1 MARRVQD
8 IPIRPRYGL
17 PDVPDGEDSSET
29 TRTRKTS
36 SSNNSDVSSYKEIP
50 FLAQYAGPVPDS
62 VLNDLTPTAQ
72 APPLIDDESVEDD
85 DDENSKSSSCD
96 NSNKTPKRPQSLL
109 SDAIPYELEGT
120 ENSEGQMR
128 HFVAENLEERLRLAS
143 PQTGEG
149 KYEVLK
155 ASFLLMKH
163 IYFIDNFGFPASSSP
178 QSTPCASIVGGGIG
192 GGGMTRQFLQTPLI
206 PQIDA
211 NVLND
216 IEIEAQYLAASVEN
230 LTENLC
236 NLLHSISSITAD
248 NVEVHKNAVNKLTDS
263 MDANIKCMY
272 TIMAK
277 TEEISKSMQPT
288 EQLGVRM

>member
-1 MARRVQD
+1 MSRRTQD

-17 PDVPDGEDSSET
+17 TDEELEEERVNREAVAAN
-29 TRTRKTS
+29 TRSRKTS
-36 SSNNSDVSSYKEIP
+36 TNSNSDVASSYKEIP
-50 FLAQYAGPVPDS
+50 FLAQYAGAVPDS
-62 VLNDLTPTAQ
+62 VLNDLTPTASR
-72 APPLIDDESVEDD
+72 PVPGRDESLDDEEDED
-85 DDENSKSSSCD
+85 NSKSSSCD

-109 SDAIPYELEGT
+109 SDAIPYELEGADDAD
-120 ENSEGQMR
+120 GQMR
-128 HFVAENLEERLRLAS
+128 HFVAENLEEKLRLTS
-143 PQTGEG
+143 PPGREDPYDYT
-149 KYEVLK
+149 K
-155 ASFLLMKH
+155 APSH
-163 IYFIDNFGFPASSSP
+163 H
-178 QSTPCASIVGGGIG
+178 STPSTST
-192 GGGMTRQFLQTPLI
+192 GGGMTRQFLLMPQL

-216 IEIEAQYLAASVEN
+216 IEIEAQYLATSVDN

-277 TEEISKSMQPT
+277 TEEITKSMQPT
-288 EQLGVRM
+288 EQVGLRIREIKRLVDMLDSTV

>member
-17 PDVPDGEDSSET
+17 PDSANGEEPHDSS
-29 TRTRKTS
+29 RSRKTS
-36 SSNNSDVSSYKEIP
+36 SSEMSSYKEIP
-50 FLAQYAGPVPDS
+50 FLAQYAGAVPDN
-62 VLNDLTPTAQ
+62 VLNDLTPTA
-72 APPLIDDESVEDD
+72 PESSRDGSGEEDDE
-85 DDENSKSSSCD
+85 DENSKSSSCD

-109 SDAIPYELEGT
+109 SDAIPYELEGS

-128 HFVAENLEERLRLAS
+128 HFVAENLEEKLRLAS
-143 PQTGEG
+143 PQNDMFDFHDST
-149 KYEVLK
+149 
-155 ASFLLMKH
+155 SQ
-163 IYFIDNFGFPASSSP
+163 N
-178 QSTPCASIVGGGIG
+178 TPCANTGESATVT
-192 GGGMTRQFLQTPLI
+192 GMTKQFFQTPLI

-216 IEIEAQYLAASVEN
+216 IEIEAQYLASSLDN
-230 LTENLC
+230 LTENLS

-288 EQLGVRM
+288 EQLGVRIREIKRLVDMLDSTV

>member
-17 PDVPDGEDSSET
+17 PPEATDGDET
-29 TRTRKTS
+29 TTETVKSRKTS
-36 SSNNSDVSSYKEIP
+36 TSNSDVSSYKEIP

-62 VLNDLTPTAQ
+62 VLNDLTPTATNPTQ
-72 APPLIDDESVEDD
+72 DDESVEDED
-85 DDENSKSSSCD
+85 DDEENSKSSSYD
-96 NSNKTPKRPQSLL
+96 NSSKTPKRPQSLL
-109 SDAIPYELEGT
+109 SDVIPYELEGT

-128 HFVAENLEERLRLAS
+128 HFVAENLEEKLRLAS
-143 PQTGEG
+143 PQAGDE
-149 KYEVLK
+149 
-155 ASFLLMKH
+155 SH
-163 IYFIDNFGFPASSSP
+163 
-178 QSTPCASIVGGGIG
+178 QSTPCASISGNV
-192 GGGMTRQFLQTPLI
+192 GMTKQFFQTPII

-216 IEIEAQYLAASVEN
+216 IEIEAQYLAASVDN

-288 EQLGVRM
+288 EQLGGRIS

>member
-17 PDVPDGEDSSET
+17 PDGPEGDEGTSET
-29 TRTRKTS
+29 TRTRKAS
-36 SSNNSDVSSYKEIP
+36 SSDVSSYKEIP

-62 VLNDLTPTAQ
+62 VLNDLTPTA
-72 APPLIDDESVEDD
+72 PIPSRDESVEDEED
-85 DDENSKSSSCD
+85 EDENSKSSSCD

-128 HFVAENLEERLRLAS
+128 HFVAENLEEKLRLAS
-143 PQTGEG
+143 PQ
-149 KYEVLK
+149 
-155 ASFLLMKH
+155 ASEDQF
-163 IYFIDNFGFPASSSP
+163 DFPPTTSH
-178 QSTPCASIVGGGIG
+178 QSTPCAATGEVISGS
-192 GGGMTRQFLQTPLI
+192 GMTSQFFQTPII

-216 IEIEAQYLAASVEN
+216 IEIEAQYLAASVDN

-288 EQLGVRM
+288 EQLGVRIREIKRLVDMLDSTV